1 MLFFKSKIFI
11 WFFFIVSIC
20 WEFYLST
27 SFSHVH
33 LYLTF
38 ERLCLIVSVFGSSWY
53 WQLFIVFFFGNLSYI
68 PGILFIGLLLVYK
81 LGLYAGHFG
90 YNLVR
95 LWHLLKS
102 SGECWFVCVLWDN
115 KLSWVLSC
123 VLSAVVVVRL
133 SMPLLCC
140 LYLLCI
146 SII

>member
-1 MLFFKSKIFI
+1 MILFHSFHLLRILS
-11 WFFFIVSIC
+11 VY
-20 WEFYLST
+20 FYQSCSPLSHFLKT
-27 SFSHVH
+27 
-33 LYLTF
+33 
-38 ERLCLIVSVFGSSWY
+38 LIVSVFGSSWY

-81 LGLYAGHFG
+81 LGLYTWHFG

-115 KLSWVLSC
+115 KPSWVLSC
-123 VLSAVVVVRL
+123 VLSAVVVVRI

-146 SII
+146 CII